1 MHLSSLVSL
10 QDCIYLAS
18 PLCKTDKTINIKTVR
33 FPPLPVFA
41 LLFISCL
48 CPCFSLQSVL
58 CFSLCLFVYPGCWF
72 VCYLFVCLCLSVYL
86 FVCLCLSI
94 CLLACWFVCLSIS
107 LSLFVCLSSC
117 LLVCLFV
124 SVCLFVRFS
133 RHQLEPAWSHS
144 CSCPS
149 VVCQSLDY
157 KEPATHICCFVTEV
171 EPITNIAPTLFIST
185 TTLFL
190 CFTTHFPTRKNRGK
204 PSYFRIP
211 RNPKHNAWR
220 VLLNNG

>member
-1 MHLSSLVSL
+1 MQSKE
-10 QDCIYLAS
+10 I
-18 PLCKTDKTINIKTVR
+18 IFNI
-33 FPPLPVFA
+33 
-41 LLFISCL
+41 
-48 CPCFSLQSVL
+48 
-58 CFSLCLFVYPGCWF
+58 
-72 VCYLFVCLCLSVYL
+72 
-86 FVCLCLSI
+86 
-94 CLLACWFVCLSIS
+94 
-107 LSLFVCLSSC
+107 CLSSC

-124 SVCLFVRFS
+124 RVCLFVFLLASLSVYLFVCLFFSVCLFVRFS

-157 KEPATHICCFVTEV
+157 KEPATRICCFVTEV